1 MTTYNSSK
9 NETVVMLVT
18 DIVYTQLMFLGKG
31 RGGGEAGGGR
41 REGGGGRAEAG
52 GGRWPL
58 PLLLPGIS
66 HFATVNEYYVI
77 CIRHYNL

>member
-31 RGGGEAGGGR
+31 RGGGGGRREAGGRR
-41 REGGGGRAEAG
+41 REGGGGRREMASAPPIAWYKPFCHCK
-52 GGRWPL
+52 RVL
-58 PLLLPGIS
+58 CNMYTSL
-66 HFATVNEYYVI
+66 
-77 CIRHYNL
+77 

>member
-31 RGGGEAGGGR
+31 RGGGR
-41 REGGGGRAEAG
+41 REAGGGRAEAG
-52 GGRWPL
+52 GRRREAGDGLCPSYCL
-58 PLLLPGIS
+58 
-66 HFATVNEYYVI
+66 V
-77 CIRHYNL
+77 

>member
-31 RGGGEAGGGR
+31 RGGGGRGAGGG
-41 REGGGGRAEAG
+41 GAGAG